1 MRQRSYAFGLNLD
14 LACPVEGCPERP
26 WVDGCP
32 ELRMELVDPPAASG
46 PPPEGVVLTEDGDG
60 GYQVAWAGGGHF
72 AVLGDGRLL
81 CSREDGGDGRWDR
94 FMVAQILPLAAV
106 VAGLEV
112 LHASCVEFDGMAVG
126 FVGSSGT
133 GKSTMAARFV
143 GGGARFMADDVL
155 AISQGPDRPF
165 VHPGSNLVRLAAG
178 PPGSTAEAGGKLT
191 RDLIPTS
198 EGRPLGVLY
207 FLSRSETATELVI
220 EPRVHAAELLA
231 ATFNLVV
238 QSPERLERQLA
249 VMAQADA
256 CGAPVRVVV
265 PQGMAAAATARA
277 LKEDAAMRVSGRQTA
292 RAALS

>member
-32 ELRMELVDPPAASG
+32 ELVMELTDPPAG
-46 PPPEGVVLTEDGDG
+46 DVPPAERVALTEDGEG
-60 GYQVAWAGGGHF
+60 GYRLALAGVGHF

-81 CSREDGGDGRWDR
+81 CSRQDGGDGSWDR

-112 LHASCVEFDGMAVG
+112 LHASCVAFEGMAVG
-126 FVGSSGT
+126 FVGPSGT
-133 GKSTMAARFV
+133 GKSTMAARMV
-143 GGGARFMADDVL
+143 GGGATFMADDVL
-155 AISQGPDRPF
+155 AISEGAGRPF
-165 VHPGSNLVRLAAG
+165 VHPGANLVRLAPG
-178 PPGSTAEAGGKLT
+178 PPVAAGETAPKMT
-191 RDLIPTS
+191 RELIPTDQ
-198 EGRPLGVLY
+198 GCPLGVLY
-207 FLSRSETATELVI
+207 FLSRSDTATEVQI
-220 EPRVHAAELLA
+220 EPRVGAAELLA

-256 CGAPVRVVV
+256 CGAPVRAIV
-265 PQGMAAAATARA
+265 PAGMPAPATARA
-277 LKEDAAMRVSGRQTA
+277 LREDAAERVGALQGQAASG
-292 RAALS
+292 